1 MKAFEMIFVVNNL
14 LWEICCSFSS
24 TCIENLFLS
33 QSITNKWPNWME
45 WPNWGQLV
53 HYKQRG
59 PRTKRRDYL
68 LLYCWLFFFLIT
80 PSMHECILMVKNLLN
95 SEILRANPEMTAP
108 VCFSYFLFP
117 IGNIVK
123 SLTVILLSL
132 PIHLCMCVYLIS
144 NFYTQRE
151 SFYYLNLHVLLHMHI
166 RVCISHYFYAP
177 YTPFL

>member
-1 MKAFEMIFVVNNL
+1 MAKLNGVTKLGSA
-14 LWEICCSFSS
+14 CSLQ
-24 TCIENLFLS
+24 TERAKN
-33 QSITNKWPNWME
+33 Q
-45 WPNWGQLV
+45 
-53 HYKQRG
+53 
-59 PRTKRRDYL
+59 RRDYL